1 MKFTFKTT
9 KFACYLGYITQAVV
23 NNFSPLLFVMF
34 SEQFSLSI
42 TKIASLITINFVSQM
57 FVDLFGARYVE
68 KIGYRRVLIG
78 GQVFAAAGLI
88 FLGVLPFI
96 MNPYIG
102 LIIATIV
109 CAVGSGLTEVMV
121 SPVIEALPG
130 DAKSESMSFLHSFYC
145 WGSMYTV
152 LVATLF
158 FRIFSLDNW
167 RYLSFY
173 WAILPI
179 ITAFLFAKVPINVF
193 GGEEEERT
201 SFLSMAKSGMFWIF
215 VILMLCSGAA
225 ELAMS
230 QWASMFVETSLGIS
244 KQIGDILGPCM
255 FAVFMGIARVGYG
268 KFGEKMNLQKSL
280 CITSLICI
288 CGYLTASVIPA
299 PLVNLAGCAIC
310 GFSVGIMWPGSLSLA
325 ANAFP
330 QGGTALFGLLAL
342 AGDIG
347 CTAGPELV
355 ANISAFSTLKTGLF
369 FAMVFPITMIILS
382 LILKKKMAK

>member
-1 MKFTFKTT
+1 
-9 KFACYLGYITQAVV
+9 
-23 NNFSPLLFVMF
+23 
-34 SEQFSLSI
+34 
-42 TKIASLITINFVSQM
+42 
-57 FVDLFGARYVE
+57 
-68 KIGYRRVLIG
+68 
-78 GQVFAAAGLI
+78 
-88 FLGVLPFI
+88 
-96 MNPYIG
+96 
-102 LIIATIV
+102 
-109 CAVGSGLTEVMV
+109 
-121 SPVIEALPG
+121 
-130 DAKSESMSFLHSFYC
+130 
-145 WGSMYTV
+145 
-152 LVATLF
+152 
-158 FRIFSLDNW
+158 
-167 RYLSFY
+167 
-173 WAILPI
+173 
-179 ITAFLFAKVPINVF
+179 
-193 GGEEEERT
+193 
-201 SFLSMAKSGMFWIF
+201 MAKSGMFWIF

-288 CGYLTASVIPA
+288 CGYLTASVIPV

-325 ANAFP
+325 AKAFP

-342 AGDIG
+342 AGDVG

-369 FAMVFPITMIILS
+369 FAMFFPITMIILS

>member
-9 KFACYLGYITQAVV
+9 KIACYLGYITQAVV

-34 SEQFSLSI
+34 SKQFSLSI

-130 DAKSESMSFLHSFYC
+130 DAKSESMSLVHSFYC
-145 WGSMYTV
+145 WGSVYTI
-152 LVATLF
+152 LIATLF
-158 FRIFSLDNW
+158 FRIFGLDNW

-179 ITAFLFAKVPINVF
+179 ITAILFA
-193 GGEEEERT
+193 
-201 SFLSMAKSGMFWIF
+201 
-215 VILMLCSGAA
+215 
-225 ELAMS
+225 
-230 QWASMFVETSLGIS
+230 
-244 KQIGDILGPCM
+244 
-255 FAVFMGIARVGYG
+255 
-268 KFGEKMNLQKSL
+268 
-280 CITSLICI
+280 
-288 CGYLTASVIPA
+288 
-299 PLVNLAGCAIC
+299 
-310 GFSVGIMWPGSLSLA
+310 
-325 ANAFP
+325 
-330 QGGTALFGLLAL
+330 
-342 AGDIG
+342 
-347 CTAGPELV
+347 
-355 ANISAFSTLKTGLF
+355 
-369 FAMVFPITMIILS
+369 
-382 LILKKKMAK
+382 